1 MEGWEGGSIGR
12 GDIYV
17 YAFLW
22 LICVVVQQKPASQV
36 GFPGGSAGK
45 EFTCNAGDAGD
56 IGLIPGSG
64 KSPGGGPGN
73 PLKYSCLEN
82 PLEIGARQG
91 TVCGVTKSQTRL
103 SN

>member
-1 MEGWEGGSIGR
+1 M
-12 GDIYV
+12 V
-17 YAFLW
+17 
-22 LICVVVQQKPASQV
+22 CVVVQQKSTAQL
-36 GFPGGSAGK
+36 GFPGGSEGK
-45 EFTCNAGDAGD
+45 EFTCNAGGTRDM
-56 IGLIPGSG
+56 GLIPQSG

-82 PLEIGARQG
+82 PLERGVRQA